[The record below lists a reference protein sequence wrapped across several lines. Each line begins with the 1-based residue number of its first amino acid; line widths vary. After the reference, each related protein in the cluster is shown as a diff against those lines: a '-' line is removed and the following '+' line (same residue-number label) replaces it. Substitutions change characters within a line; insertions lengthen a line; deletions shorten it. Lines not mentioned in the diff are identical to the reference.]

1 MLCYIAAC
9 IIGFLFNG
17 GRTMIKTTYMMT
29 KEILMMLKDAEKRTG
44 WSMVDLIIA
53 VMRSAMRHHAKY
65 EREHGRI
72 AYQKRLDNEGMPIPK
87 VRVKVKFL
95 EREYDYFNDMRR
107 FFRRSIS
114 HVIAIAVLEYLPELV
129 ERIESGAYDDEVDSY
144 PYKNCAIYD
153 KCIEEATVFHIWW
166 GLPSDPALLAAEFA
180 R

>member
-1 MLCYIAAC
+1 MEDKL
-9 IIGFLFNG
+9 
-17 GRTMIKTTYMMT
+17 MIKTTYMMT
-29 KEILMMLKDAEKRTG
+29 KEVLLLLKDAEKRTG
-44 WSMVDLIIA
+44 WTMIDLVVA
-53 VMRSAMRHHAKY
+53 VMRYAMRHHAKY

-72 AYQKRLDNEGMPIPK
+72 AYQKRLDEKGVSIPK
-87 VRVKVKFL
+87 LRVKVKFL

-114 HVIAIAVLEYLPELV
+114 YVIAIAVLEYLPILV
-129 ERIESGAYDDEVDSY
+129 ERIEKGEFDEDVDSY

-166 GLPSDPALLAAEFA
+166 GLPGDPALLAAEFA

>member
-1 MLCYIAAC
+1 M
-9 IIGFLFNG
+9 
-17 GRTMIKTTYMMT
+17 TT
-29 KEILMMLKDAEKRTG
+29 EVLLLLKDAEKRTG
-44 WSMVDLIIA
+44 WTMIDLIIA
-53 VMRSAMRHHAKY
+53 VMRHAMRHHSKH

-72 AYQKRLDNEGMPIPK
+72 EYQKRFDADGMPIPK
-87 VRVKVKFL
+87 FRVKVKML

-107 FFRRSIS
+107 FYRRSIS
-114 HVIAIAVLEYLPELV
+114 HVIAIAVLAYLPGLL
-129 ERIESGAYDDEVDSY
+129 ERIEKGEYDEEVDSY

>member
-1 MLCYIAAC
+1 
-9 IIGFLFNG
+9 
-17 GRTMIKTTYMMT
+17 MIKTSYMMT
-29 KEILMMLKDAEKRTG
+29 KEVLMMLKDAEKRTG
-44 WSMVDLIIA
+44 WTMIDLIIA
-53 VMRSAMRHHAKY
+53 VMRCAMRHHAKY

-72 AYQKRLDNEGMPIPK
+72 AYQKRLDEKGMPIPK
-87 VRVKVKFL
+87 FRVKVKFL

-114 HVIAIAVLEYLPELV
+114 HVIAIAVLTYLPELV
-129 ERIESGAYDDEVDSY
+129 ERIESGAYDEEVDSY

-166 GLPSDPALLAAEFA
+166 GLPCDPALLAAEFA

>member
-1 MLCYIAAC
+1 
-9 IIGFLFNG
+9 
-17 GRTMIKTTYMMT
+17 MIKTTYVMRR
-29 KEILMMLKDAEKRTG
+29 EVLLMLKDAEKRTG
-44 WSMVDLIIA
+44 WTMIDLIIA
-53 VMRSAMRHHAKY
+53 VMRYAMRFYAKY

-72 AYQKRLDNEGMPIPK
+72 EYQKRFDEEGMPIAK
-87 VRVKVKFL
+87 IRMKVKML

-114 HVIAIAVLEYLPELV
+114 HVIAIAVLAYLPELV
-129 ERIESGAYDDEVDSY
+129 ERIESGEYDEEVDSY
-144 PYKNCAIYD
+144 PYKSCAIYD

>member
-1 MLCYIAAC
+1 MLLY
-9 IIGFLFNG
+9 G
-17 GRTMIKTTYMMT
+17 GKTMIKTTYMMT
-29 KEILMMLKDAEKRTG
+29 KEVLMMLKDAEKRTG
-44 WSMVDLIIA
+44 WTMIDLVIA
-53 VMRSAMRHHAKY
+53 VMRYAMRYHAKH

-72 AYQKRLDNEGMPIPK
+72 EYQKRMNEDGMPIPK
-87 VRVKVKFL
+87 FRVKIKCN

-114 HVIAIAVLEYLPELV
+114 HVIAIAVLKYLPDLV
-129 ERIESGAYDDEVDSY
+129 ERIENGAYDEEVDSY
-144 PYKNCAIYD
+144 PYKSCAIYD

>member
-1 MLCYIAAC
+1 M
-9 IIGFLFNG
+9 
-17 GRTMIKTTYMMT
+17 MIRTTYMMT
-29 KEILMMLKDAEKRTG
+29 QEVLLMLKEAEKRTG
-44 WSMVDLIIA
+44 WTMTDLIIS
-53 VMRSAMRHHAKY
+53 VMRYAMRHHAKY

-72 AYQKRLDNEGMPIPK
+72 AYQKRLDKDGMPIPK

-95 EREYDYFNDMRR
+95 QREYDYFNDMRR

-114 HVIAIAVLEYLPELV
+114 HVIAIAVLSYLPELV
-129 ERIESGAYDDEVDSY
+129 ERIESSAYDEEVDSY

-166 GLPSDPALLAAEFA
+166 GLPCDPALLAAEFA

>member
-1 MLCYIAAC
+1 
-9 IIGFLFNG
+9 
-17 GRTMIKTTYMMT
+17 MT
-29 KEILMMLKDAEKRTG
+29 KEVLMLLTEAEKRTG
-44 WSMVDLIIA
+44 WAMIDLVIA
-53 VMRSAMRHHAKY
+53 VMRYVMRYHSKY

-72 AYQKRLDNEGMPIPK
+72 EYQKRSDEEGMPISK
-87 VRVKVKFL
+87 VRVKVKIL
-95 EREYDYFNDMRR
+95 EREYDFFNDMRR

-114 HVIAIAVLEYLPELV
+114 HVIAIAVLEYLPALV
-129 ERIESGAYDDEVDSY
+129 ERIENGEYDEEVDSY

>member
-1 MLCYIAAC
+1 MEDKL
-9 IIGFLFNG
+9 
-17 GRTMIKTTYMMT
+17 MIKTTYMMT
-29 KEILMMLKDAEKRTG
+29 KEVLLLLKEAEKRTG
-44 WSMVDLIIA
+44 WAMIDLVIA
-53 VMRSAMRHHAKY
+53 VMRYVMRHHAKY

-72 AYQKRLDNEGMPIPK
+72 AYQKRLDKDGIPIPK
-87 VRVKVKFL
+87 FRVKVKML

-114 HVIAIAVLEYLPELV
+114 HVIAIAVLEYLPILV
-129 ERIESGAYDDEVDSY
+129 ERIEKGEYDEDVDSY